1 MRLRVVL
8 PFLAAVLA
16 GCSGGGGITAAG
28 SCTYVARVGDV
39 DYAAWGEVGADKVG
53 PEFTRTTR
61 QRDCEDVIIYGQPGP
76 EPWKSGDSSF
86 PAGTAL
92 YASKDYPTSTVLL
105 VAWGDGRYMQLH
117 TLPQPGSPASPQ

>member
-1 MRLRVVL
+1 MRLRVVIS
-8 PFLAAVLA
+8 FLAAAVLG
-16 GCSGGGGITAAG
+16 GCSGGKITAAG
-28 SCTYVARVGDV
+28 SCTYVARVGSV

-53 PEFTRTTR
+53 AEFTRTIR
-61 QRDCEDVIIYGQPGP
+61 QRDCEDVIIQGQPGP

-92 YASKDYPTSTVLL
+92 YASKDYPTSKVLL